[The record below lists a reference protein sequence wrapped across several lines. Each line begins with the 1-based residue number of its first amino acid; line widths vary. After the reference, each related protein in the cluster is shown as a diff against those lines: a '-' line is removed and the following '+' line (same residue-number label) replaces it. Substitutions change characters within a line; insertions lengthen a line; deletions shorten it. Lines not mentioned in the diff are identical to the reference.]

1 MFLYRKNI
9 ILVPSDYDGVSLTK
23 GLLNFDCYDN
33 FSNCTLRCYNL
44 DTQNKLTLGV
54 AIGKKLHKFE
64 VNPKDAKN
72 FLFQINQ
79 QIKNGDD
86 ISCVLLDIKKNDYQI
101 VLWGSTQ
108 INTAWKSTLKMMI
121 ENEENF
127 VENYKNIQKNDEKQQ
142 NNNEKLQNNGNFYEI
157 FNNNEIETK
166 KQNSAIEE
174 ENIEINQ
181 HFDDSEEVEKFI
193 DKVIKLTEDEDLTI
207 NDFDNE
213 NKNITNQNINIFD
226 KQSEIDFKKTNI
238 ENDFQTNIENENK
251 NTKTYFDENNN
262 IENIKNNFDEEQNKN
277 FYQRIKPQIDKM
289 FETNVQE
296 KVLNEIIPNSKFTR
310 VEFDDKSGY
319 YVFGVIYD
327 EDVPK
332 YLCYGL
338 PSQKEQTPP
347 KEMSN
352 LYQWLPIDVENY
364 DGDGFYMMYQ
374 DAQTGQNISV
384 DIV

>member
-1 MFLYRKNI
+1 M
-9 ILVPSDYDGVSLTK
+9 
-23 GLLNFDCYDN
+23 
-33 FSNCTLRCYNL
+33 
-44 DTQNKLTLGV
+44 
-54 AIGKKLHKFE
+54 
-64 VNPKDAKN
+64 
-72 FLFQINQ
+72 
-79 QIKNGDD
+79 
-86 ISCVLLDIKKNDYQI
+86 
-101 VLWGSTQ
+101 
-108 INTAWKSTLKMMI
+108 
-121 ENEENF
+121 
-127 VENYKNIQKNDEKQQ
+127 
-142 NNNEKLQNNGNFYEI
+142 
-157 FNNNEIETK
+157 
-166 KQNSAIEE
+166 
-174 ENIEINQ
+174 
-181 HFDDSEEVEKFI
+181 
-193 DKVIKLTEDEDLTI
+193 TI

-251 NTKTYFDENNN
+251 NIKAYFDENNN